1 MIGLPPPN
9 LKGVLG
15 GTRGTRVSITMK
27 FTHLARACLEFESN
41 AKSLGAFI
49 WEGPPW
55 PRCTEY
61 FIREKRSLEDLLYY
75 NIWIIVFKW
84 SFQVKLRSV
93 KWTFQEGRFSQMDF
107 SGRKIFTDIKD
118 FTIELSEYE
127 GIPFG
132 YIEYILHWWYWSKK
146 HRMWLRCVINEDKDW
161 MDG

>member
-41 AKSLGAFI
+41 AESLGAFV
-49 WEGPPW
+49 WEGPPR

-61 FIREKRSLEDLLYY
+61 FIREKRSSEDLLYY

-93 KWTFQEGRFSQMDF
+93 TWTFQEGRFSQMDF
-107 SGRKIFTDIKD
+107 SGRKIFTWYKGLYNRAVWIWRDSFWVYRIHSS
-118 FTIELSEYE
+118 LV
-127 GIPFG
+127 
-132 YIEYILHWWYWSKK
+132 ILKQK
-146 HRMWLRCVINEDKDW
+146 TQNVTQVCDKW
-161 MDG
+161 G